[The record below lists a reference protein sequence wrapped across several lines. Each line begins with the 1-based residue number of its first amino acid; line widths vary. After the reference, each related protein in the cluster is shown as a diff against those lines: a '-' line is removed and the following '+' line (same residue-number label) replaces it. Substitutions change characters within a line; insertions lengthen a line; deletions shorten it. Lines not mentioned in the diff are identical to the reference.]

1 MNREMH
7 YAGWLVKSPPTK
19 RIWRARWRRRWFTL
33 KQGEFPG
40 QYFLEY
46 YTDKSCKKLKGTIDL
61 DQCEQVDAGLC
72 MERKFQ
78 HVFNVKT
85 PNRIYYLAA
94 DSDEDMRFWV
104 NCICKVCGLQDL
116 SKVTD
121 ERQYFNVGPGSIE
134 EAPLPL
140 DVTDVSNRNT
150 QKSATRSISTSFE
163 DRTYQND
170 DIFAKKLERQQMQK
184 AAADAMESYYNF
196 SAIRAEVEASE
207 AKPRATQ
214 AVAAAATADVPPKHS
229 RSQSL
234 NEMTHRA
241 AVATG
246 AVKKIPENLKLT
258 DVSQSLGD
266 CSEPSPSLSTCSGPY
281 IPISECFSGSP
292 VLLGETPATPLNSLD
307 PRFYDTPRSHINIGL
322 NLTDEQPYSPK
333 RNNCTAN
340 RSRSG
345 RSSPSDSESVF
356 TDDEWTT
363 AHHDA
368 QTQSLDRRARPSDSS
383 VENETI
389 GWTYVQRFSKVPDDV
404 RNQNA
409 TSEAVD
415 IVPPRPPKRLS
426 GLVLDGV
433 EIRNKEVPSSDT
445 DNASP
450 AIGPKDSSCDVEES
464 YDIPR
469 SHWMPYFSGQ
479 RNNSTL
485 ASPKLLTTTPD
496 ILASTRTPDVV
507 SQVEKIVNNSH
518 YYTNAAPVRV
528 EGNVFRYD
536 FMEQSE
542 APAVNRNLKPRLS
555 SEATAAAEP
564 VAHAAPNVDRKL
576 KPTTPKLDTKS
587 LPRRKEVAV
596 APKLRPS
603 AAPSAGNA
611 TVVEGGSD
619 EDITP
624 TCEQP
629 PALVKTL
636 RNDDKLQYLDLD
648 HSSTPQRQPPRKLS
662 ASSIGNLFTIQ
673 RPPEVAAEAATGGSE
688 RGIVYKTVDFVKTEA
703 FKMVRQDAE
712 MSRAANRSKD

>member
-7 YAGWLVKSPPTK
+7 YEGWLVKSPPTK

-116 SKVTD
+116 SKATD
-121 ERQYFNVGPGSIE
+121 ERQYFNVGPGAIE
-134 EAPLPL
+134 EAPLPP
-140 DVTDVSNRNT
+140 VASSPA
-150 QKSATRSISTSFE
+150 KE

-170 DIFAKKLERQQMQK
+170 DIFAKKREKQAR
-184 AAADAMESYYNF
+184 ESYYNF
-196 SAIRAEVEASE
+196 SAIRAEVTAS
-207 AKPRATQ
+207 
-214 AVAAAATADVPPKHS
+214 ADGPKHS

-234 NEMTHRA
+234 NEMSQR
-241 AVATG
+241 ATG
-246 AVKKIPENLKLT
+246 GTVKKIPENLKLT
-258 DVSQSLGD
+258 DVSQSLVD

-292 VLLGETPATPLNSLD
+292 VHLGDTPATPLNSLD

-322 NLTDEQPYSPK
+322 NLTDDQPYSPK
-333 RNNCTAN
+333 KSNNCPAN

-356 TDDEWTT
+356 TDDEWT
-363 AHHDA
+363 HHDP

-389 GWTYVQRFSKVPDDV
+389 GWTYVQRFSKVPD
-404 RNQNA
+404 QNTPQA
-409 TSEAVD
+409 ECSA
-415 IVPPRPPKRLS
+415 PPRPPKRLS

-433 EIRNKEVPSSDT
+433 EIRNREIPSSDT

-469 SHWMPYFSGQ
+469 SHWMPYISGG
-479 RNNSTL
+479 TL
-485 ASPKLLTTTPD
+485 SPKFLTTAPPD
-496 ILASTRTPDVV
+496 ILATSTTPDLVP
-507 SQVEKIVNNSH
+507 QTEKIVNNSH
-518 YYTNAAPVRV
+518 YYTNAAPVKV

-536 FMEQSE
+536 FMEQAE
-542 APAVNRNLKPRLS
+542 APVVYRNLKPRQN
-555 SEATAAAEP
+555 SESNTESGGLT
-564 VAHAAPNVDRKL
+564 APNVDRKL

-587 LPRRKEVAV
+587 LPRRKDGAT
-596 APKLRPS
+596 PKLRPS
-603 AAPSAGNA
+603 GTTTSA
-611 TVVEGGSD
+611 TVVTEGGSD

-624 TCEQP
+624 TCEHP
-629 PALVKTL
+629 PAIC
-636 RNDDKLQYLDLD
+636 NEDKLQYLDLD
-648 HSSTPQRQPPRKLS
+648 HSSTTSVSTTEPRNPPRKLS
-662 ASSIGNLFTIQ
+662 ASSIGNSLTLQ
-673 RPPEVAAEAATGGSE
+673 RPPENTGAAAAASGDTGE
-688 RGIVYKTVDFVKTEA
+688 NGIVYKTVDFVKTQA

-712 MSRAANRSKD
+712 MSRAGNRSKD

>member
-7 YAGWLVKSPPTK
+7 YEGWLVKSPPTK

-61 DQCEQVDAGLC
+61 DECEQVDAGLC

-94 DSDEDMRFWV
+94 DSDEEMRFWV

-116 SKVTD
+116 SKTTD
-121 ERQYFNVGPGSIE
+121 ERPYFNVGLGSIE
-134 EAPLPL
+134 EAPLP
-140 DVTDVSNRNT
+140 VNVGVVSNDNS
-150 QKSATRSISTSFE
+150 QKTPTRSISTSFE

-170 DIFAKKLERQQMQK
+170 DIFAKKRTLQIQK
-184 AAADAMESYYNF
+184 SAAEAKESYYNF
-196 SAIRAEVEASE
+196 SAIKAEVDATEKRSKSE
-207 AKPRATQ
+207 VPS
-214 AVAAAATADVPPKHS
+214 ADVPKHS

-234 NEMTHRA
+234 NEVTHRA
-241 AVATG
+241 SVATG
-246 AVKKIPENLKLT
+246 TVRKIPENLKLT

-292 VLLGETPATPLNSLD
+292 MLLGDTSATPLNSLD

-333 RNNCTAN
+333 RSNCAAN

-356 TDDEWTT
+356 TDDEWT
-363 AHHDA
+363 HHDS

-409 TSEAVD
+409 GAEVTDVT
-415 IVPPRPPKRLS
+415 PPRPPKRHS
-426 GLVLDGV
+426 GLILDGV
-433 EIRNKEVPSSDT
+433 KIRNRDVPSSDT

-469 SHWMPYFSGQ
+469 SHWLPYFSGT
-479 RNNSTL
+479 RGNNNVP
-485 ASPKLLTTTPD
+485 SPKLLTATPD
-496 ILASTRTPDVV
+496 ILTSSTPDLVPLGD
-507 SQVEKIVNNSH
+507 KIVNNSH

-528 EGNVFRYD
+528 EGKVFRYD
-536 FMEQSE
+536 FMEPSE
-542 APAVNRNLKPRLS
+542 APIVNRNLKPRFNSES
-555 SEATAAAEP
+555 SSADPASFT
-564 VAHAAPNVDRKL
+564 APNVDRKL
-576 KPTTPKLDTKS
+576 KPTTPKVDTRS
-587 LPRRKEVAV
+587 LPRRKEVA
-596 APKLRPS
+596 PKLR
-603 AAPSAGNA
+603 
-611 TVVEGGSD
+611 TGGSAMVAED
-619 EDITP
+619 ESDDDVTP
-624 TCEQP
+624 TSEQL
-629 PALVKTL
+629 PAIVANTFRKE
-636 RNDDKLQYLDLD
+636 DKLQYLDLD
-648 HSSTPQRQPPRKLS
+648 HSSTPQRHPPRKLS

-673 RPPEVAAEAATGGSE
+673 RPPEVSAEGSGSE

-712 MSRAANRSKD
+712 QNRAANRSKD